1 MQYQICCLAGGLS
14 RRAVLLDSR
23 WLGSGVLW
31 QSLLTGMWIPCSWI
45 RVGRGWGGGWGAH
58 NCHVPIQWKS
68 TYILW
73 REMSLTA
80 LVSDPKASAINH
92 RMNFPNTY
100 SVPILGKWIYHLW
113 MFNICDFCLDKW
125 AVAEHIGWTKKKK
138 CWSRFCCQVI
148 GSTLF
153 IWTHAGRSS
162 GCFFCREDWEKSL
175 TGEEFGFLL
184 HSGPI
189 SAHLDEFICTR
200 GSGSLPSATAHRS
213 TDGLYVS
220 IWT

>member
-138 CWSRFCCQVI
+138 SV
-148 GSTLF
+148 
-153 IWTHAGRSS
+153 
-162 GCFFCREDWEKSL
+162 D
-175 TGEEFGFLL
+175 
-184 HSGPI
+184 PD
-189 SAHLDEFICTR
+189 SAVR
-200 GSGSLPSATAHRS
+200 
-213 TDGLYVS
+213 
-220 IWT
+220 